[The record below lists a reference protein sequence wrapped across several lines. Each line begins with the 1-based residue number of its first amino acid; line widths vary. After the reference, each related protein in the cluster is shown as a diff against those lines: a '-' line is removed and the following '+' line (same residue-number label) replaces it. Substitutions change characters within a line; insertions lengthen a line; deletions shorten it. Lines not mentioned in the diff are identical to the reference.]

1 MSHVSP
7 NKMLHLVS
15 VPWRASHSPSD
26 EIKALFLCCFR
37 GFYCF
42 YAAVR
47 GSSSLPFGKTKLIFF
62 SSKNEEVKQCV
73 QAGRFDCEREH
84 HRFFSNKHLCSP
96 GESETLQRF
105 FLMFMQVSVLSN
117 VIRWKKANSKMV
129 CFSEEKERWIIKLFL
144 CCIFSLQFA
153 WG

>member
-26 EIKALFLCCFR
+26 AIKALFLCCFR

-47 GSSSLPFGKTKLIFF
+47 GSSSLSFGKTKLIFF
-62 SSKNEEVKQCV
+62 SSKNEDKQHV
-73 QAGRFDCEREH
+73 FKLVGLTVSESITGSSVTNTSALLG
-84 HRFFSNKHLCSP
+84 NLKH
-96 GESETLQRF
+96 QRF
-105 FLMFMQVSVLSN
+105 VLMFMQVSVLSN
-117 VIRWKKANSKMV
+117 VIRWKKANNKMV
-129 CFSEEKERWIIKLFL
+129 CFLEEKERWIIKLFL